1 MLRLP
6 NFTLLQPQTLS
17 EALALLAVDPHNT
30 AILAGGTDLLPNMKR
45 RQQTPRRLIS
55 LRHVSELH
63 KLTVSDSEIRIGG
76 AVRLRA
82 IEDAPIIAEEAM
94 ALRQAVSQIA
104 TVHIRG
110 TATLGGNLCLDT
122 RCDYYNQS
130 EPWRQAIGY
139 CKKKDG
145 DICWVATSSPRC
157 LAVSSTDAAPALMAL
172 DAKVQLRSVRGDR
185 ELSLSDLYH
194 NDGIHY
200 LTKRPDELLTQ
211 VRIPRRP
218 GLRSA
223 YWKLRRRGAARGGGG
238 SGPTSR
244 CLGWRWRCGWMR
256 SVWSG
261 TLAWPW
267 ALSRRSRSWW
277 RKRGSGSSARNS
289 PTTRSTRL
297 PTPPIRSPSRWITPT
312 CRCPIAKAWSA
323 AWCARPCARSV
334 AMTLPPIASA

>member
-63 KLTVSDSEIRIGG
+63 KLTVSDAEIRIGG

-223 YWKLRRRGAARGGGG
+223 YWKLRRRGAFDFPLLGVAVAVRLDEECLVRDARLA
-238 SGPTSR
+238 
-244 CLGWRWRCGWMR
+244 LGAVSSQPILVEEAGKRLIGQELTNDQIDEVADAAYSLAKPMDHADMSLSYRKGMVRSLVRSALREVRGDDIAADRQRLMR
-256 SVWSG
+256 MLG
-261 TLAWPW
+261 
-267 ALSRRSRSWW
+267 
-277 RKRGSGSSARNS
+277 
-289 PTTRSTRL
+289 
-297 PTPPIRSPSRWITPT
+297 
-312 CRCPIAKAWSA
+312 
-323 AWCARPCARSV
+323 
-334 AMTLPPIASA
+334 